1 MNDYKQKALE
11 RAYSPSG
18 PLNIY
23 ILQQECLPPGLLSQL
38 GELARSTR
46 LCCICRSGGSALEN
60 RLPQSSFSL
69 NCSWSSFANKALAFF
84 PSQNMAQPPCRMSLS
99 SPNWGLDET
108 LPSTSHSSLIS
119 RNNSLQQTGLMG
131 FFVFFFFFS
140 LGTEAGC
147 QKKLLIQPFLLSQ
160 MQSVYW

>member
-38 GELARSTR
+38 GEPARSTR
-46 LCCICRSGGSALEN
+46 LRCICRSGGSALEN
-60 RLPQSSFSL
+60 RLPQSRFCP
-69 NCSWSSFANKALAFF
+69 NCSWSSFASKPPALL
-84 PSQNMAQPPCRMSLS
+84 PSQDMAQPPCQVSLS

-108 LPSTSHSSLIS
+108 LPSTSQPSLIS

-131 FFVFFFFFS
+131 FLFSFIFFS
-140 LGTEAGC
+140 LGTDAGC
-147 QKKLLIQPFLLSQ
+147 QKKLLIQPFLPSQ
-160 MQSVYW
+160 MQLVCW